1 MSLAELLAVGF
12 VQRALLGA
20 LLLAIGCGLLSFFV
34 VQRNLAFMGH
44 GVAHSM
50 VAGVG
55 LAVLFDWPVL
65 WPALAVAVLVGIG
78 VGWISA
84 RGRVA
89 EDSAIGITLSAAL
102 ALGLVLVSLKQGYIS
117 NLEVYLFGSLL
128 TVLPSE
134 LYALAILCALIV
146 ALLLWRWK
154 ILLMFSFDPEGA
166 AVAGYPV
173 NVLRYGLLLML
184 AVMVAVAM
192 KIVGILLVGAFLVIP
207 AAAAVC
213 WSARAVHVVWIAALF
228 AAIGAVVGMVFAL
241 VFNAPAGAAIVLAL
255 VVLFGVSR
263 VAGTYRK

>member
-55 LAVLFDWPVL
+55 LAVLLDWPVF
-65 WPALAVAVLVGIG
+65 WPALGVAVLVGFS

-84 RGRVA
+84 RSRVT

-102 ALGLVLVSLKQGYIS
+102 ALGLVLVSLKQGYIG
-117 NLEVYLFGSLL
+117 NLEIYLFGSLL

-134 LYALAILCALIV
+134 LILLAALCAIIITI
-146 ALLLWRWK
+146 LLWRWK

-173 NVLRYGLLLML
+173 TLLRYGLLLVL
-184 AVMVAVAM
+184 AVMVALAM

-207 AAAAVC
+207 AAAALN
-213 WSARAVHVVWIAALF
+213 WSASAARVVWLAALF
-228 AAIGAVVGMVFAL
+228 AAIGAVIGMVFSL
-241 VFNAPAGAAIVLAL
+241 LTNAPAGAAIVLAL
-255 VVLFGVSR
+255 VILFGVSR
-263 VAGTYRK
+263 VVGTYRK

>member
-1 MSLAELLAVGF
+1 MNFVDLLTFGF

-44 GVAHSM
+44 GVAQSM

-65 WPALAVAVLVGIG
+65 WPAVAVAIAVGIG
-78 VGWISA
+78 VGWVSA
-84 RGRVA
+84 RGRVT

-102 ALGLVLVSLKQGYIS
+102 ALGLVMISLKQGYIS

-128 TVLPSE
+128 AVTPSE
-134 LYALAILCALIV
+134 LYLLAALCALIAIV
-146 ALLLWRWK
+146 LVWRWK
-154 ILLMFSFDPEGA
+154 TFLLFSFDPEGA
-166 AVAGYPV
+166 AVAGYRV
-173 NVLRYGLLLML
+173 GVLRYGLLLTL
-184 AVMVAVAM
+184 AVMIAVAM

-213 WSARAVHVVWIAALF
+213 WSSRAARVVWISTLLAAL
-228 AAIGAVVGMVFAL
+228 GALLGMIFSL
-241 VFNAPAGAAIVLAL
+241 LFNAPAGAAIVLAL
-255 VVLFGVSR
+255 VLLFAISR

>member
-1 MSLAELLAVGF
+1 MSFVELLTIGF

-55 LAVLFDWPVL
+55 LAVLLDWPVF
-65 WPALAVAVLVGIG
+65 WPALLVAVLVGVG
-78 VGWISA
+78 VGWISK
-84 RGRVA
+84 RGQVA

-102 ALGLVLVSLKQGYIS
+102 ALGLVLISLKQGYIS
-117 NLEVYLFGSLL
+117 NLETYLFGSLL
-128 TVLPSE
+128 TVLPE
-134 LYALAILCALIV
+134 EILLLAALCAVII
-146 ALLLWRWK
+146 ALLVWRWR
-154 ILLMFSFDPEGA
+154 ILLMFSFDPEAA

-173 NVLRYGLLLML
+173 GVLRYGLLLAL

-207 AAAAVC
+207 AATAVY
-213 WSARAVHVVWIAALF
+213 WSPRAGRVIWFAALV
-228 AAIGAVVGMVFAL
+228 AVIGALAGMFFSL
-241 VFNAPAGAAIVLAL
+241 KFNTPAGAAIVLAL
-255 VVLFGVSR
+255 VILFGVSR
-263 VAGTYRK
+263 VVGPYRR